1 MSTET
6 ERPFALPEPAPA
18 QPRPPYRGAHRRALL
33 FASPLLLGAI
43 VVVLGAMIVVFMA
56 WRSVNPGYVGVV
68 FDKVN
73 HRVTAG
79 VLEPGWAIIN
89 PFTQSIQEYPVTI
102 QTYAMVQKGSEGQVT
117 GDDSLKVQSSEG
129 QQLNLDVVIQYQVKK
144 DEAGVLYQD
153 WGGAPI
159 EIVEDRVVRQYTRS
173 QVPVIA
179 AKYGWEEIA
188 ASKRGDIA
196 NQVATKLTEEFAKRH
211 LILVSFGI
219 REVHL
224 PESLQQ
230 ALDNKI
236 QAQQQAEQQRYQL
249 EQARV
254 KADQDK
260 VEAQGHAQA
269 LQAQAEGEAQATRIR
284 AEAQSE
290 ANKLLA
296 QSLTPELIRYQQLQ
310 RWDGRL
316 PVFSGSGATP
326 LIDLSTLVSPAPHR
340 HGQHHPHHRR
350 ALVQNQATFS
360 VASTSRGPPRSPGHF
375 SLIPIRLSAT
385 ALGVRGVLSRA
396 ACAMHFVTRIALR
409 DRLITR

>member
-1 MSTET
+1 MSIET
-6 ERPFALPEPAPA
+6 EKPIALPESAPA
-18 QPRPPYRGAHRRALL
+18 EHRPANRPAARRGLL
-33 FASPLLLGAI
+33 FASPLLLVAI
-43 VVVLGAMIVVFMA
+43 VIVLGVMIVVSMA

-73 HRVTAG
+73 HRVTTG

-102 QTYAMVQKGSEGQVT
+102 QTYAMVQKGNEGQVS

-144 DEAGVLYQD
+144 DEAGTLYQD

-159 EIVEDRVVRQYTRS
+159 EVVEDRVVRQYTRS
-173 QVPVIA
+173 QAPVIA
-179 AKYGWEEIA
+179 AQYGWEEIA
-188 ASKRGDIA
+188 ASKRGAIA
-196 NQVATKLTEEFAKRH
+196 EEVAAKLTEEFARRH

-224 PESLQQ
+224 PEALQV

-249 EQARV
+249 EQAKV
-254 KADQDK
+254 KAEQDK

-284 AEAQSE
+284 AQAQSE
-290 ANKLLA
+290 ANSLLA

-316 PVFSGSGATP
+316 PVFSGGGATP
-326 LIDLSTLVSPAPHR
+326 LIDLS
-340 HGQHHPHHRR
+340 
-350 ALVQNQATFS
+350 ALVNPPLATGS
-360 VASTSRGPPRSPGHF
+360 ITPTV
-375 SLIPIRLSAT
+375 T
-385 ALGVRGVLSRA
+385 AP
-396 ACAMHFVTRIALR
+396 
-409 DRLITR
+409 